1 MTTLSAA
8 QSVDI
13 AQLSRDLF
21 SQIISVNGTY
31 LTISVSIIL
40 GSGLVLTILMY
51 LLNFKPMK
59 QSLDKQAEDIK
70 EIKKET
76 EFKVEDL
83 KKSHNEVC
91 NSIQN
96 LRSENKNILE
106 NLKSV
111 SKDEIESVKNLFK
124 ENQKTFDE
132 RMKFEIELKMKE
144 VDLRFLALEKDAIEK
159 IVAIERDN
167 RILDLK
173 TTWDMHYVWINQGV
187 PVNAFSSI
195 VATLEKTID
204 FVKKYNNSYVFYF
217 ELSLKKLPSVIDSL
231 LATDLSIFIGVVET
245 VNKLE
250 SCLSLIQGYEIEKQ
264 NVITKIK
271 ELRKILGL
279 NN

>member
-204 FVKKYNNSYVFYF
+204 FVKKYNNSY
-217 ELSLKKLPSVIDSL
+217 L
-231 LATDLSIFIGVVET
+231 
-245 VNKLE
+245 
-250 SCLSLIQGYEIEKQ
+250 
-264 NVITKIK
+264 
-271 ELRKILGL
+271 
-279 NN
+279 